1 MPERIIAYKG
11 DRKEI
16 SIADAAIIEPEIA
29 ESFGHLYLSTRRPNK
44 VWGPK
49 AITLYM
55 MTSWI
60 KYSLV
65 IDFEDN
71 NENATAAQLASI
83 AACDN
88 P

>member
-1 MPERIIAYKG
+1 MPARIIAGKG
-11 DRKEI
+11 DRKETI
-16 SIADAAIIEPEIA
+16 IADAVIIEPEIA

-44 VWGPK
+44 VWEPK

-55 MTSWI
+55 TTNWI

-65 IDFEDN
+65 TDFKDN

-83 AACDN
+83 TACDN

>member
-1 MPERIIAYKG
+1 MPAMIIAYMG
-11 DRKEI
+11 ERKET
-16 SIADAAIIEPEIA
+16 SIADAVKIEPRIA
-29 ESFGHLYLSTRRPNK
+29 ESFGHLYLSTRSPNK
-44 VWGPK
+44 VWEPK

-65 IDFEDN
+65 IDSEDN
-71 NENATAAQLASI
+71 NENAIAAQLASI